1 LITGSQTFWIEYCY
15 GQKPV
20 LKYSVSI
27 AIHNHYLSLKVKLNL
42 NILNPI
48 SQPNLVRLL
57 LVGFG
62 VVGQSLVKLLL
73 SRSTDLYKLYGV
85 NPRVVACIDSHGS
98 AVSTAGLDLQRLLE
112 AKRLLGS
119 VGGYDRSKPNYELPS
134 LIEKAD
140 AEIVIELTPTNIDS
154 GEPGISNIVASLK
167 SGKHVI
173 TVNKGPLA
181 LAFPSL
187 LELANYND
195 VKLRFSGTVG
205 GGTPILEFAKR
216 SLKGDNILSFRGIL
230 NGTTNYIL
238 SKMEQGLEF
247 NDAFND
253 AKLNGY
259 AEASSLLDID
269 GFDAAAKLVIMANWI
284 MGMKVTIKDVYRRG
298 IGDINLTDVKRA
310 NKAGK
315 AIKLIGKCENRRLCV
330 EPTELSNTDPIC
342 VNGTLNAVTFCSQ
355 HSGDHTIIG
364 QGAGGSPTAS
374 AVLRDLIDIRTALL
388 L

>member
-1 LITGSQTFWIEYCY
+1 
-15 GQKPV
+15 
-20 LKYSVSI
+20 
-27 AIHNHYLSLKVKLNL
+27 
-42 NILNPI
+42 
-48 SQPNLVRLL
+48 
-57 LVGFG
+57 
-62 VVGQSLVKLLL
+62 
-73 SRSTDLYKLYGV
+73 V

-140 AEIVIELTPTNIDS
+140 AEIVVELTPTNIDS